1 MCAVDVSIIR
11 SKQWLSTIIFLLLHF
26 FTIHY
31 LTPVMHAHACD
42 RGRSA
47 ELFDKVIVV
56 GRVEIIDEILQA
68 QLALMSFAA
77 LDR

>member
-1 MCAVDVSIIR
+1 
-11 SKQWLSTIIFLLLHF
+11 
-26 FTIHY
+26 
-31 LTPVMHAHACD
+31 MHAHACD